1 MNRYLREHKAFVI
14 LFLIAVAIRFIN
26 IFMPVL
32 EGTATRQVQ
41 TAMIARNFYTHGFDI
56 MHPEVDHLGPGK
68 TCLILEFPLLNL
80 LSALGYK
87 ALGGVHE
94 SVGRLWSILFFALGL
109 ILFYL
114 LIAKIFNKRTAF
126 WAGFVFSFSPL
137 SIIFS
142 RAFMPDFEAIFFC
155 LGAIYCMY
163 RYSEEDIPVFFWLS
177 SLFSMVALLTKIHS
191 FYIAA
196 PLLYLLFKKEG
207 LPALARVKNW
217 IYLIIAL
224 TPAVI
229 WYIRAAH
236 IQALSAPEEAYNFNI
251 LHWMKLNELLS
262 PRFYDKV
269 AKIYTGPFLTP
280 IGLTLFILGLC
291 IRTGLRQ
298 RVIWAWLGGVL
309 LFALV
314 FLSHMDEPYYN
325 LNVLP
330 IASIFIARAIVFLK
344 DHSAKDGLITN
355 NRFMRSMFILVAF
368 AFIARYGLSAYIV
381 PRGYRYIP
389 EAGKAVKR
397 LSSQSDPVIASSA
410 GGPAA
415 LYYCDRKGWTFQLP
429 GSDPEKNKKAI
440 EKLED
445 MRDKG
450 ATLYMSAVAE
460 EFDKTILFKEYMFK
474 NYRVVE
480 DKKGKFILF
489 TLKDKR

>member
-1 MNRYLREHKAFVI
+1 MNNFLREHKAFMV
-14 LFLIAVAIRFIN
+14 LFFIAVAIRFIN
-26 IFMPVL
+26 ISMPIL

-41 TAMIARNFYTHGFDI
+41 TAMIARNFYMHGFDI
-56 MHPEVDHLGPGK
+56 MYPEVDHLGPGK

-94 SVGRLWSILFFALGL
+94 AVGRVWSILFFALGL

-114 LIAKIFNKRTAF
+114 LIAKILNKRTAF

-163 RYSEEDIPVFFWLS
+163 KYSEEGGIWGYFWAS
-177 SLFSMVALLTKIHS
+177 ALFSMAALLVKAQS

-196 PLLYLLFKKEG
+196 PLIWLLLKKEKLAAVLRLKNWMYFAIAV
-207 LPALARVKNW
+207 LPA
-217 IYLIIAL
+217 AL
-224 TPAVI
+224 

-251 LHWMKLNELLS
+251 LHWMRLSELLS
-262 PRFYDKV
+262 PMFYDKV
-269 AKIYTGPFLTP
+269 AKIYLGPFLTP

-291 IRTGLRQ
+291 IKTELRQ

-309 LFALV
+309 LFALA

-355 NRFMRSMFILVAF
+355 NRFMRSIFV
-368 AFIARYGLSAYIV
+368 FIALTFIMRYGLSAYIV
-381 PRGYRYIP
+381 PMGYCYIP
-389 EAGKAVKR
+389 EAGKAVQR
-397 LSSQSDPVIASSA
+397 LSKGDDPVIASSA
-410 GGPAA
+410 GSPAA

-429 GSDPEKNKKAI
+429 GSDSEKNKKAI
-440 EKLED
+440 AKLEE
-445 MRDKG
+445 MRKKG
-450 ATLYMSAVAE
+450 AVIYMSAVAE
-460 EFDKTILFKEYMFK
+460 DFDASVVFKEYMSK
-474 NYRVVE
+474 KYRVIE
-480 DKKGKFILF
+480 EQKGKYIIFSLA
-489 TLKDKR
+489 